1 MKSSLYYSLS
11 LVMLLIPFFASC
23 QGNKEFTMQ
32 KSAQLKEMLSQVDTG
47 SEPAVLSNEEI
58 QAFIENLKT
67 IEAELVEDNEYA
79 VMETSLGIIIFEF
92 FPDSAANHC
101 ANFKK
106 LANSG
111 YYDWT
116 LFHRVIPQ
124 FMIQGGDILSK
135 NDNPSDD
142 GTGGPGYT
150 IDAEF
155 SGIPHKPGI
164 VSTARS
170 SDPNSAG
177 SQFFIMHGT
186 TPHLD
191 GQYTVFGR
199 VVEGLEVVNSIAT
212 APRDQQQNNRPL
224 ENIYIK
230 KVRVFKLK

>member
-1 MKSSLYYSLS
+1 
-11 LVMLLIPFFASC
+11 
-23 QGNKEFTMQ
+23 
-32 KSAQLKEMLSQVDTG
+32 
-47 SEPAVLSNEEI
+47 
-58 QAFIENLKT
+58 
-67 IEAELVEDNEYA
+67 
-79 VMETSLGIIIFEF
+79 METSMGIIIFEF

-106 LANSG
+106 LVNSG

-135 NDNPSDD
+135 NDNPLDD

-155 SGIPHKPGI
+155 NGILHKPGI

-212 APRDQQQNNRPL
+212 APRNQQQNDRPL
-224 ENIYIK
+224 ENIYIE
-230 KVRVFKLK
+230 KVRVIKLK